1 MQINGTQVATLFIS
15 KPRGSENNTRTPV
28 VIDGNSFKIERDDS
42 SNSPNT
48 RPIRQEQINSNNAQ
62 QARFIR
68 SFSINDEPSS
78 ATSQSSIQTQS
89 LPKGVQQYLQ
99 VSKISNEQAQQLL
112 DETV

>member
-1 MQINGTQVATLFIS
+1 MQINGTQLASLFIS
-15 KPRGSENNTRTPV
+15 KPIGTETNARTPV
-28 VIDGNSFKIERDDS
+28 VIDGNSFKIEADDN
-42 SNSPNT
+42 SNRTNI
-48 RPIRQEQINSNNAQ
+48 RPVRQEDISANNAQ

-78 ATSQSSIQTQS
+78 ATSPSSIQTQS

-99 VSKISNEQAQQLL
+99 VSKISNERAQQLL